1 MPNVRLAYSK
11 SSRQEVLIFLKSEIY
26 FMRDNIFS
34 LALKLTLPIF
44 FGYVAIGI
52 PFGLMLVNAGYPWW
66 ISLVMGIFMYTGAG
80 QYFAIGLFA
89 GGASL
94 ALIVLSQFL
103 LSIRHFFYA
112 LALIEK
118 YKGTG
123 FYKPYLIY
131 SITDETFAVISNIN
145 VPKNVNKSRLYFLIS
160 LFDQFYWLLGSVI
173 GALSYKLLEK
183 YNLSQYLQGV
193 DFALT
198 ALFIVILIEQIK
210 VTKDFLSPAVGVLC
224 AIVVVIL
231 YKLGFLSSSNILWIA
246 ILLGL
251 LLLLLVRGPKF
262 FRESKETSNGLNS

>member
-1 MPNVRLAYSK
+1 MK
-11 SSRQEVLIFLKSEIY
+11 
-26 FMRDNIFS
+26 DNTFS

-66 ISLVMGIFMYTGAG
+66 ISLVMGTFMYTGAG

-94 ALIVLSQFL
+94 AVIVLAQFL

-112 LALIEK
+112 LALVEK

-123 FYKPYLIY
+123 FYKPYLIH

-145 VPKNVNKSRLYFLIS
+145 VPKNVNKSKLYFLIS
-160 LFDQFYWLLGSVI
+160 ILDQFYWLLGSVI

-210 VTKDFLSPAVGVLC
+210 STKDFLSPAVGILC
-224 AIVVVIL
+224 AIAVVIF

-246 ILLGL
+246 ILFGLVVL
-251 LLLLLVRGPKF
+251 LLLRGPKF
-262 FRESKETSNGLNS
+262 FKESKEARNGLIS